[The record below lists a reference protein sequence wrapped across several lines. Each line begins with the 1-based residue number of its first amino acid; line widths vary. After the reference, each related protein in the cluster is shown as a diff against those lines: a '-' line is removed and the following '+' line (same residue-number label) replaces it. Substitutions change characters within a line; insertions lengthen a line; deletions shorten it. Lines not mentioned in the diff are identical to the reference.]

1 MMRICTPFWCRSIK
15 SLRMNRRK
23 RPISS
28 RTSVGGR
35 AQFSELNEKMVRI
48 PMPRSPAART
58 VRRKASTP
66 RRCPSLRGSPRAAAQ
81 RPLPSMMMATWR
93 GTAKSPICTLVS
105 ASALDIQW
113 PSHCEDLL
121 LLRGQHPID
130 LRNHVVGCLLDLL
143 GRALAVVLADFVI
156 LFQLLQHIN
165 PVAPHMSD
173 RDLGRLGIFVRDFDQ
188 LFAALFVQLA
198 APQTQDLAFGRRREA
213 EIGGRDR
220 LFHRVHHG
228 FVPDLHG

>member
-1 MMRICTPFWCRSIK
+1 MTRTWTPFWCRSIR
-15 SLRMNRRK
+15 SLRMNRRR
-23 RPISS
+23 RPINS
-28 RTSVGGR
+28 RISVGGR
-35 AQFSELNEKMVRI
+35 DQFSELNEKMVRM

-58 VRRKASTP
+58 VRRNASTP

-105 ASALDIQW
+105 ASALDMRW
-113 PSHCEDLL
+113 PSHREDLL
-121 LLRGQHPID
+121 LLRGEHPID
-130 LRNHVVGCLLDLL
+130 FPDHIVGCLLNLV
-143 GRALAVVLADFVI
+143 GRALALVLADLVI
-156 LFQLLQHIN
+156 LFQLLEHIN
-165 PVAPHMSD
+165 PVAPDMPD
-173 RDLGRLGIFVRDFDQ
+173 RDLGRLGVFVRDFDQ
-188 LFAALFVQLA
+188 LLA
-198 APQTQDLAFGRRREA
+198 PLLVELGDPQPQHLAFGRRREA